1 MNKTLLAFSLSLL
14 TLSAAQASEWGYGND
29 KHGPE
34 HWGEI
39 AKDCATT
46 KNQSPINIDNP
57 ADAKLEALNLSYTGQ
72 VIGLTNNGHTL
83 QAQVNGRN
91 SFTIEGETF
100 ELQQFHFHT

>member
-39 AKDCATT
+39 AKTVLPQKTKAQSTSTT
-46 KNQSPINIDNP
+46 LPMQNWK
-57 ADAKLEALNLSYTGQ
+57 
-72 VIGLTNNGHTL
+72 H
-83 QAQVNGRN
+83 
-91 SFTIEGETF
+91 
-100 ELQQFHFHT
+100 